1 VFQEEFDDYSGIDMN
16 DNRTAG
22 FKFYRFIPFGGGVLP
37 RGGIVIANSVL
48 TLSGGTNY
56 NYAMGSTCGKG
67 GNQWVGFDVTGGAYF
82 EASIAFEPLVS
93 APGWPAFWS
102 MATEHLW
109 GGNNEGWIEANFFEK
124 YWQNKTKYITG
135 GHWWDPQDVPATVF
149 PTVSGY
155 DWEQFHIYGFLWVP
169 GDRWRHYR
177 DDVSI
182 VQLPYSSYPFL
193 ANGDAQRWPVI
204 LGSGGH
210 PMQVDWV
217 RVWAAA

>member
-1 VFQEEFDDYSGIDMN
+1 MN

-82 EASIAFEPLVS
+82 EASIAFDPFVS

-102 MATEHLW
+102 MADEHLW
-109 GGNNEGWIEANFFEK
+109 GGNNTGWIEADFMDKYFENDR
-124 YWQNKTKYITG
+124 QYITG
-135 GHWWDPQDVPATVF
+135 GHWWNPQDVPATVF
-149 PTVSGY
+149 PTVGGY

-169 GDRWRHYR
+169 GDRWQHYR
-177 DDVSI
+177 DNVSI

-204 LGSGGH
+204 LGSDGH